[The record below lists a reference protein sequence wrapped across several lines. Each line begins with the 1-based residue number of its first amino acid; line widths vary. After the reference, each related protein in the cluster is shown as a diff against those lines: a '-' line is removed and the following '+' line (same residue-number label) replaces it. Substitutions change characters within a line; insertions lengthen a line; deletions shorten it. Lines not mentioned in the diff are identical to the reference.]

1 VDADAPGHSLPGDG
15 RQVKEVNWCLHPGVK
30 IILPQNIS
38 LILPAYNEAKSIART
53 LDEAVSYFESRR
65 YTYEIIVSADGEDGT
80 REIVAEM
87 GRSNHA
93 LRAIG
98 SPGRH
103 GKGHGIREAV
113 RIANGD
119 IIGFA
124 DADNKVPIEEYDKF
138 APVLA
143 AGSSVVIGSRAL
155 ERSLIERAQPWYRQI
170 GAKGFRVFM
179 RSVTGLRTI
188 SDTQCG
194 FKFFQ
199 HGVAKQLFQLQKIDG
214 YMYDVEILLL
224 AQRLDLQVQEIPIR
238 WRDDGDT
245 RLELVRGNL
254 RNVRDILRIRLET
267 KMAVRGI
274 APEKQAGVVVGARQ

>member
-1 VDADAPGHSLPGDG
+1 L
-15 RQVKEVNWCLHPGVK
+15 R
-30 IILPQNIS
+30 QNIS
-38 LILPAYNEAKSIART
+38 LILPAYNEARSIAGT
-53 LDEAVSYFESRR
+53 LQEAVQYFETRR
-65 YTYEIIVSADGEDGT
+65 YTYEIIVSADGDDGT
-80 REIVAEM
+80 REIVTEM
-87 GRSNHA
+87 SRNNAA

-103 GKGHGIREAV
+103 GKGRGIREAV
-113 RIANGD
+113 RIATGS

-143 AGSSVVIGSRAL
+143 AGAPVVIGSRAL
-155 ERSLIERAQPWYRQI
+155 QKSLIERAQPWYRRV

-179 RSVTGLRTI
+179 RSVTGLRVI

-199 HGVAKQLFQLQKIDG
+199 HDIAKQLFRLQKIDG

-224 AQRLDLQVQEIPIR
+224 AQRLGLEIQEIPIR
-238 WRDDGDT
+238 WHDDGDS

-254 RNVRDILRIRLET
+254 RNVRDVLRIRLET
-267 KMAVRGI
+267 KIAVRGLRI
-274 APEKQAGVVVGARQ
+274 SDRLGLLSED